1 MDFFSFGNLLAI
13 GLSVGIFVLYRFI
26 DRDNRSLEKVRRYVQ
41 TAQKELDAFLAE
53 RMQSLKDFSIEFQ
66 VHETTGKQ
74 LIQRV
79 KTAEEELMARAE
91 SIDELRSK
99 LDHLTQSVT
108 DLEQMSV
115 KVDENLNRLK
125 EESEFVDK
133 VGRRIKAAVEQMRSL
148 EAEIPNLVQQF
159 GQRNQQDLEQ
169 ILEKLRGLAAEETR
183 KIEGAS
189 EAAQTRMAEFQK
201 FLQALE
207 AKKQAYV
214 QEAQKN
220 LQEVYTKA
228 HEKAVAD
235 VKALEKEWQVH
246 EKAYHD
252 RLNKLYEQASGGV
265 KKLEQDWAEKEKSFS
280 LTLKQH
286 ASAVSKLADD
296 VFGKAV
302 TEAQHK
308 SQEAHNLIL
317 DQFARVEKVFREFEE
332 NFKYKIGQLDS
343 VGKDLDALDNNL
355 RGQMTQQKDKIL
367 AEIDNQSKLLQ
378 EELAR
383 YRSSHH
389 QQVQELSNS
398 MKHVEE
404 ELDALKARAYDN
416 VSEKLKIFEDEF
428 FKDLQKRDVA
438 MTSSFEEL
446 QQKINDKVLEV
457 DQEVARSLEASAR
470 RWQDRLKEE
479 ISALQGA
486 ANEQINKVESGLGT
500 WREKMEASWSL
511 VYNNTEDRL
520 KQFGEDL
527 AKTAQ
532 DWQKR
537 IDNETARR
545 ELALKEGLS
554 QVERE
559 LEAKTKTIKELSESH
574 RSEII
579 AKMETTKSDLVL
591 WQNRLSTQFKEMES
605 EQLEQYQSFK
615 QFIQEKINGLKEEF
629 TRQRDDLVF
638 ATQEERANLK
648 RELKEL
654 KDDLDSLTQNLHNR
668 TASALEESK
677 KEYDIF
683 LMDFQRKMREFQAEQ
698 DAVVKDFKA
707 SVNDNKEK
715 AEAMQKKLFGK
726 IEDHYNLLQV
736 NLEEIDK
743 RLKNFVAQ
751 TKLFERA
758 DSLRAEL
765 GEAIEDLKTQIEKVG
780 LQRKD
785 LFELENQMAR
795 IRKIHDENNERLNR
809 FLAEKKKLEAM
820 DSDFQKV
827 VNLSQSM
834 ELRLQQVT
842 NSHDTLQQIQFEI
855 RKLEEYAKEM
865 DAQMERLERRRQIV
879 DSTTESVDR
888 NFNLITQIERQIKD
902 MQGTVGSLPAQVEEI
917 QRRMRTLIQSK
928 GETEAAIQLAN
939 KLDGILTDLESRASK
954 LDKAREWLAATETRL
969 LEISKQSE
977 EQLKILAAIN
987 KSDKSKSGGAPAND
1001 IRQVVLKLAHQ
1012 GWNKGEIAR
1021 VTKLS
1026 VGEVELILEME
1037 TSN

>member
-13 GLSVGIFVLYRFI
+13 GLSIGIFVLYRFI

-41 TAQKELDAFLAE
+41 TAQKELDTFLAE
-53 RMQSLKDFSIEFQ
+53 RTQILKDFSIEFQ

-79 KTAEEELMARAE
+79 KTAEEELKSRAE
-91 SIDELRSK
+91 SLED
-99 LDHLTQSVT
+99 LTQRFDLLQAKVT
-108 DLEQMSV
+108 DLEQMSG
-115 KVDENLNRLK
+115 KVDENLNRLR

-133 VGRRIKAAVEQMRSL
+133 VGRRIKAAVEQMRSI
-148 EAEIPNLVQQF
+148 EGEIPNLVQQF
-159 GQRNQQDLEQ
+159 SQKNLEELTHV
-169 ILEKLRGLAAEETR
+169 LEKLRGLATEETN
-183 KIEGAS
+183 KVKEAS
-189 EAAQTRMAEFQK
+189 EAAQHRVAEFQK

-207 AKKQAYV
+207 AKKQTYV

-228 HEKAVAD
+228 HEKAVND
-235 VKALEKEWQVH
+235 VKALEKEWQAQ
-246 EKAYHD
+246 EK
-252 RLNKLYEQASGGV
+252 G
-265 KKLEQDWAEKEKSFS
+265 FS
-280 LTLKQH
+280 TTLKQH
-286 ASAVSKLADD
+286 AAAVSKLADD
-296 VFGKAV
+296 VLGKAV
-302 TEAQHK
+302 AE
-308 SQEAHNLIL
+308 SQNKAREAHTLIL
-317 DQFARVEKVFREFEE
+317 DQFARVENLFREFEE
-332 NFKYKIGQLDS
+332 SFKYKIGQLDN
-343 VGKDLDALDNNL
+343 VGKDLDTLDANL
-355 RGQMTQQKDKIL
+355 RRQMNQQKEQIL
-367 AEIDNQSKLLQ
+367 AEIGNQSQMLQ
-378 EELAR
+378 QELDR
-383 YRSSHH
+383 YRNTHN
-389 QQVQELSNS
+389 QQVQELSQS

-416 VSEKLKIFEDEF
+416 VSEKLKVFEDEF
-428 FKDLQKRDVA
+428 FSDLQRRDVS
-438 MTSSFEEL
+438 MTTSFEEL
-446 QQKINDKVLEV
+446 QQKIANKILEV

-470 RWQDRLKEE
+470 RWQDKLKEE
-479 ISALQGA
+479 LTALQGA
-486 ANEQINKVESGLGT
+486 ANDQINKVETGLVT
-500 WREKMEASWSL
+500 WREKMEASWGL
-511 VYNNTEDRL
+511 VQNSTEERL
-520 KQFGEDL
+520 KRFGEDL

-545 ELALKEGLS
+545 EIALKEGLS

-559 LEAKTKTIKELSESH
+559 LEAKAKTIREMAESH
-574 RSEII
+574 RNEVI
-579 AKMETTKSDLVL
+579 ARVETTKSDLGL
-591 WQNRLSTQFKEMES
+591 WQNRLGAQFKEIES
-605 EQLEQYQSFK
+605 EQLDQYQNFK

-654 KDDLDSLTQNLHNR
+654 KEELDGLTQNLHNR
-668 TASALEESK
+668 TAAALEESK
-677 KEYDIF
+677 KEYDLF
-683 LMDFQRKMREFQAEQ
+683 VLDFQRKMREFQAEQ

-707 SVNDNKEK
+707 AVNDNKEK

-751 TKLFERA
+751 TKVFERA

-765 GEAIEDLKTQIEKVG
+765 SEAIEDLKTQIEKVG

-795 IRKIHDENNERLNR
+795 IRKIHDENSERLNR
-809 FLAEKKKLEAM
+809 FLSEKKKLEAM
-820 DSDFQKV
+820 DNDFQKV

-855 RKLEEYAKEM
+855 RKLEEYTKEM

-888 NFNLITQIERQIKD
+888 NFNLITQMERQIKE
-902 MQGTVGSLPAQVEEI
+902 MQGTVAGLPAQVEEI

-928 GETEAAIQLAN
+928 GETEAAIQLAG
-939 KLDGILTDLESRASK
+939 KLEGILGDLETRAAK

-977 EQLKILAAIN
+977 EQLKILAALN
-987 KSDKSKSGGAPAND
+987 KSDRSKSGGAPAND
-1001 IRQVVLKLAHQ
+1001 VRQVVLKLAHQ

-1037 TSN
+1037 TSS